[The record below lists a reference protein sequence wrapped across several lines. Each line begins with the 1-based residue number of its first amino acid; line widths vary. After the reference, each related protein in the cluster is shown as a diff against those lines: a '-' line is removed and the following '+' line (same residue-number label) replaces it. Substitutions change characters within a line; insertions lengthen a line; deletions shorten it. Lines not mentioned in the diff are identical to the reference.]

1 MSKILFASDLDATL
15 LYSAARLAADPPQSE
30 MGHVVV
36 AEYHEKVPFG
46 YTPLYIFDKLRQLV
60 QEQDL
65 VFAPVTTRTR
75 EQYARTKF
83 SPLAPNGIPAYA
95 AVANGAEIL
104 LDGKTVDKKWSE
116 QISHL
121 IADNHSPFVEFK
133 QQVADIA
140 SKTWIKKFRSV
151 ETYFFYLVMDRN
163 LVPPQFIASC
173 EGLAADNGWKVS
185 LQGRKMYFV
194 PRKLT
199 KQLAVEEIQ
208 RRTGAETVVSAGD
221 SLLDV
226 SMLTKADVSIRPAHG
241 ELEDTGF
248 HLDNL
253 IVTSGRG
260 INSALDILDI
270 VENVTKRV

>member
-1 MSKILFASDLDATL
+1 MSNILFASDLDATL
-15 LYSAARLAADPPQSE
+15 LYSASRLAADPPQSE
-30 MGHVVV
+30 IGHVVV

-46 YTPLYIFDKLRQLV
+46 YTPLQVFDKLKQLV
-60 QEQDL
+60 QEKDL
-65 VFAPVTTRTR
+65 IFAPVTTRTR

-83 SPLAPNGIPAYA
+83 IPLAPNGTPAYA

-104 LDGKTVDKKWSE
+104 LDGKTVDKDWSKH
-116 QISHL
+116 ISRL
-121 IADNHSPFVEFK
+121 ILDNHSPFAEFK

-140 SKTWIKKFRSV
+140 SKTWIKKFREV

-163 LVPPQFIASC
+163 LVPPQFIAAC
-173 EGLAADNGWKVS
+173 EKLAADNGWKVS

-208 RRTGAETVVSAGD
+208 RRTGAETVISAGD

-226 SMLTKADVSIRPAHG
+226 SMLTKADLSIRPAHG

-248 HLDNL
+248 YLENL
-253 IVTSGRG
+253 TVTPGRG
-260 INSALDILDI
+260 IKSAIDIMDI
-270 VENVTKRV
+270 VENITKKV